1 MVRRRQQR
9 VLATDVLQ
17 RLGGWIC
24 EGQGALAASKEA
36 SVKCGTYV
44 TFGHSLKDEGQKFCS
59 LQLLEM

>member
-1 MVRRRQQR
+1 M
-9 VLATDVLQ
+9 ATDVLQ